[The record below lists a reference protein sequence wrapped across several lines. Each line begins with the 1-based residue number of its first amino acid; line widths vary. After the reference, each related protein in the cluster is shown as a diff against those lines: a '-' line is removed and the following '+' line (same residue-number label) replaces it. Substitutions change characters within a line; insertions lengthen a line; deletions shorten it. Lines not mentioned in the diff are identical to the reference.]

1 MVTFGAVPSLQ
12 DKQFIVET
20 TAINAEIDLRKLG
33 FDQAEMAKIAEYF
46 YQDILEHS
54 EEEHTPE
61 EVCSWFMGWITG
73 LRRGAEFQL
82 WNYQRKQS
90 DL

>member
-1 MVTFGAVPSLQ
+1 
-12 DKQFIVET
+12 
-20 TAINAEIDLRKLG
+20 
-33 FDQAEMAKIAEYF
+33 MAKIAEYF
-46 YQDILEHS
+46 YQDILEYS